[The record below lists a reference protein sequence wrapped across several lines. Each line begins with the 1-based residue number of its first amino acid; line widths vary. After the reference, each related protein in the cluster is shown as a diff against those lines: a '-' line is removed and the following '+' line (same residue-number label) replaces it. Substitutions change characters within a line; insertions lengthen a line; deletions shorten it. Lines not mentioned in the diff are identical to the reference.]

1 MPLPPASRRPLPR
14 TLMRPSNV
22 TVARRSA
29 IVQICPGGWT
39 PRTMLRLTTVA
50 VAAVPCPDETGMT
63 PIPPLNFTRVSSA
76 AAWRTIP
83 RQSTNAK
90 MVFNM
95 ILPMPRA
102 SQARGATGKVGK
114 AARRCDARRLRL
126 LLLPSV
132 SRRLATLLGKGLFPR
147 EADLPAA
154 VDGDDL
160 HQHLV
165 AFLEHVLDLLHSRVG
180 EVGDV
185 HQTVSAGEDL
195 DEGAELHDPAHRAEI
210 GLPDLGF
217 LGEGA
222 DHLDRLIDAL
232 ARGGGD
238 GDAAVVLDVDARAG
252 AGDDVLDHLAARP
265 DDVLDAGDGDADG
278 GDLRRVL
285 GDVGARRGDRLR
297 HLGEDV
303 EPAAASLL
311 ERVGEDL
318 FVDARDLD
326 VHLDGRDPLGG
337 PANLEV
343 HVAEVI
349 LVAEDVGEDGD
360 LVILL
365 DEAHGDAG
373 NRSRDGDARVHQREA
388 AAAHGRHGRRAVGLE
403 DVAHN
408 ADRVRALV

>member
-95 ILPMPRA
+95 VWPPLRA
-102 SQARGATGKVGK
+102 AIGARDGAV
-114 AARRCDARRLRL
+114 ARRMTSCAAGDARPCRRGDPEALRFESATSRWSGGRAFASARLGLRGGLVDGL
-126 LLLPSV
+126 LLLALEIVGLLANLIELPPGSAV
-132 SRRLATLLGKGLFPR
+132 RLRARTGGAIELGLGDEGDQR
-147 EADLPAA
+147 EPEDE
-154 VDGDDL
+154 DDDL
-160 HQHLV
+160 AHAPSIASSGRYRQGGQGGAQV
-165 AFLEHVLDLLHSRVG
+165 RCPAP
-180 EVGDV
+180 
-185 HQTVSAGEDL
+185 TPSA
-195 DEGAELHDPAHRAEI
+195 
-210 GLPDLGF
+210 
-217 LGEGA
+217 
-222 DHLDRLIDAL
+222 
-232 ARGGGD
+232 
-238 GDAAVVLDVDARAG
+238 AAVVLDVDARAG

-285 GDVGARRGDRLR
+285 GDVGAGRGDRLG

-303 EPAAASLL
+303 EPAAARLL
-311 ERVGEDL
+311 QSVGQDL
-318 FVDARDLD
+318 
-326 VHLDGRDPLGG
+326 PL
-337 PANLEV
+337 
-343 HVAEVI
+343 
-349 LVAEDVGEDGD
+349 
-360 LVILL
+360 
-365 DEAHGDAG
+365 DAG
-373 NRSRDGDARVHQREA
+373 
-388 AAAHGRHGRRAVGLE
+388 
-403 DVAHN
+403 
-408 ADRVRALV
+408 